1 VDSLEGFRR
10 QLRVLADDPKVRG
23 VLLHVEGLAIS
34 AAKRAA
40 VTELLDGF
48 RASGKQVAGFA
59 VSPSTSEYELLCST
73 NPLFLPPAGRLELTG
88 MAAELST
95 IGAGLKR
102 VGIAA
107 DFVRRGEFK
116 TAPEMF
122 TRDTVSEVQRKSIEQ
137 FLDERYEALLKT
149 VADAR
154 AMSAEDVR
162 RKVDSG
168 PYSARRALAE
178 GLVDELCSEVDLPKR
193 LELGSLPAASADA
206 SDDDEHDS
214 AVGPFSQY
222 AATRLWPPVRWRAGG
237 RKPRIAVV
245 PLRGMIVP
253 GDGAAFPGGPAL
265 AGADSII
272 RALRGAARDR
282 RASAVLLFIDSP
294 GGSALAS
301 ELILDEVKR
310 AAAKKTMVSYFDRV
324 AASGGFMAALGGK
337 EIWAAPHAVAG
348 SIGVFAGKFDSSELL
363 SKIGID
369 RVVLTRGENAAML
382 SFARGF
388 TDHER
393 KALEADV
400 EEMYQSFLEHVAAAR
415 SRTRDEIHA
424 LAEGRVYSGMRAK
437 SAGLVD
443 GTCSFDAACRR
454 AFELAEAPLTPEAD
468 YEVAIYAAT
477 PRRFPLLD
485 FVRSLARWHVYA
497 LWAPWVRLPE

>member
-1 VDSLEGFRR
+1 
-10 QLRVLADDPKVRG
+10 
-23 VLLHVEGLAIS
+23 
-34 AAKRAA
+34 
-40 VTELLDGF
+40 
-48 RASGKQVAGFA
+48 
-59 VSPSTSEYELLCST
+59 
-73 NPLFLPPAGRLELTG
+73 LELTG
-88 MAAELST
+88 LAAEIST

-102 VGIAA
+102 VGIDAE
-107 DFVRRGEFK
+107 FVRRGEFK

-137 FLDERYEALLKT
+137 FLDERYDALLTT
-149 VADAR
+149 VARGREMPVD
-154 AMSAEDVR
+154 EVR
-162 RKVDSG
+162 RKVDAG

-193 LELGSLPAASADA
+193 LKLGALPAAPPNAA
-206 SDDDEHDS
+206 DDDEEHED
-214 AVGPFSQY
+214 AVGSFAQY
-222 AATRLWPPVRWRAGG
+222 AATQVWPPVQWRPV
-237 RKPRIAVV
+237 RRTPRIAVV

-265 AGADSII
+265 AGSDTIV

-282 RASAVLLFIDSP
+282 RASAVVLFIDSP

-310 AAAKKTMVSYFDRV
+310 AAAKKTLVSYFDRV
-324 AASGGFMAALGGK
+324 AASGGFMAAVGGK

-348 SIGVFAGKFDSSELL
+348 SIGVFAGKFDSSQLL

-382 SFARGF
+382 TFARGF

-393 KALEADV
+393 QALEAEV

-437 SAGLVD
+437 GAGLVD
-443 GTCSFDAACRR
+443 GTSSFDAACRR
-454 AFELAEAPLTPEAD
+454 GFELSGKPLTPDAD
-468 YEVAIYAAT
+468 YEVAIYAAA